1 MKWSLEEARQDI
13 CSLLGAQTYA
23 VLRGVENSLRSKD
36 IIISD
41 DFIVTDNRRQVLE
54 RIKKQF
60 TQVEG
65 PTVIMTGYFG
75 SGKTAIL
82 MQLEQDLS
90 QGQLCYGALK
100 VDPIAIR
107 LNEEDTLSKFLQ
119 KLFNEL
125 AKLKGE
131 GWPVEVYEKT
141 RNFIGLPV
149 LEETSLHALTTV
161 LIGMHITVMSE
172 IMQFIEE
179 LFKEY
184 KRSTSN
190 QRVIGLIIDEL
201 ENITR
206 TAELAKTE
214 WPASLVAQTASGRVG
229 CNRMD
234 GLDT

>member
-1 MKWSLEEARQDI
+1 MKWSLEEACQDI

-23 VLRGVENSLRSKD
+23 DLRDVENSLRSKD

-60 TQVEG
+60 TQVKG

-82 MQLEQDLS
+82 MQLERELS

-100 VDPIAIR
+100 VDPITIR
-107 LNEEDTLSKFLQ
+107 LNEEDTLNKFLQ

-131 GWPVEVYEKT
+131 GWPIEVYEKT
-141 RNFIGLPV
+141 RNL
-149 LEETSLHALTTV
+149 
-161 LIGMHITVMSE
+161 
-172 IMQFIEE
+172 
-179 LFKEY
+179 
-184 KRSTSN
+184 
-190 QRVIGLIIDEL
+190 
-201 ENITR
+201 
-206 TAELAKTE
+206 LACL
-214 WPASLVAQTASGRVG
+214 S
-229 CNRMD
+229 
-234 GLDT
+234 